1 MPAFISLAQQRGFLV
16 RPLHHS
22 PVRKDLPTAVTIYQ
36 LIWQGLP
43 PPPAAAGGV
52 CVAPITSY
60 HADLAA
66 PPAQPAER
74 VQVASALQQQGGKA
88 LSAAVKQLLGPA
100 RPLQPQAGSSRL
112 QDAAGPRTGL
122 HAGPRGG
129 RILLTLDF
137 DWTMVEEN
145 SDTFVLQQVGAWDS
159 FLR

>member
-1 MPAFISLAQQRGFLV
+1 MPAFISLAQQHGFVV

-22 PVRKDLPTAVTIYQ
+22 PVREDLPTAVTIYQ

-43 PPPAAAGGV
+43 PPPSAAGAV
-52 CVAPITSY
+52 DVAPITTY
-60 HADLAA
+60 HADPAA
-66 PPAQPAER
+66 PSAQAAETI
-74 VQVASALQQQGGKA
+74 QVASALQQQGGKA
-88 LSAAVKQLLGPA
+88 VSAAVKQLLGPA

-112 QDAAGPRTGL
+112 QAAAGPRTGL
-122 HAGPRGG
+122 QAGPQGG
-129 RILLTLDF
+129 RILLALDF